1 MKKTALF
8 LAIVFAFLLLFTAC
22 GEEEKIEYIKS
33 QSAVLSYE
41 REENKVAVRTLLT
54 LKNYAK
60 RDVEFT
66 VSGIFSELYA
76 ANVTLFEEMSVTDKD
91 GFSERLTIPSNSTV
105 CIECVFRAT
114 YGGGTA
120 VAGEDGFFAPPESL
134 TFEIIPESTYGV
146 GD

>member
-1 MKKTALF
+1 MRKTALF
-8 LAIVFAFLLLFTAC
+8 SVIVLAFLLLFTSC
-22 GEEEKIEYIKS
+22 GEKEKIEYIKS

-91 GFSERLTIPSNSTV
+91 GFSERLSIPADSTV

-120 VAGEDGFFAPPESL
+120 NAGEDGFFDPPESL

-146 GD
+146 DD